1 MHHAAAFPGDDLIIK
16 REPIFQK
23 NRINFRKLL
32 VQNTVHCQ
40 LIHVDVE
47 SEGGG
52 KDTHSFENSLAFH
65 KVELKL
71 YLAT

>member
-32 VQNTVHCQ
+32 VQTQYIASSFMWMLKVKGVERT
-40 LIHVDVE
+40 LILLRIHLLFI
-47 SEGGG
+47 
-52 KDTHSFENSLAFH
+52 K
-65 KVELKL
+65 
-71 YLAT
+71 